1 MRNLRPLP
9 PSARVIAIAAAV
21 VLACLPSGAVAQGK
35 GTAGTPSTPSEAPSD
50 TPSTGPSDR
59 PGGARGSGVGTRT
72 APPQAE
78 PAPVTRDEPPVEAE
92 RWNSAAA
99 AIWHVRGQVKVAIG
113 YSGTRS
119 SADDAKASAI
129 EACKS
134 AGGQGCKA
142 IGAWNAGCL
151 YITTGHT
158 AKRAG
163 WASGASSDAATQ
175 KCKGDGFTCKPP
187 IGGCLD

>member
-1 MRNLRPLP
+1 MRT
-9 PSARVIAIAAAV
+9 SAFVIAIVAAV
-21 VLACLPSGAVAQGK
+21 ALASPASKALAQGK
-35 GTAGTPSTPSEAPSD
+35 GTEGTPSAAPSD
-50 TPSTGPSDR
+50 TPSVRPSDQPSDR
-59 PGGARGSGVGTRT
+59 PGGAAGAIPGGRNTRSE
-72 APPQAE
+72 PPPSVTEPPPAVTE
-78 PAPVTRDEPPVEAE
+78 EPPAPE

-158 AKRAG
+158 TKRAG

>member
-1 MRNLRPLP
+1 MRA
-9 PSARVIAIAAAV
+9 SAFVIALVAAV
-21 VLACLPSGAVAQGK
+21 ALASPATRALAQGK
-35 GTAGTPSTPSEAPSD
+35 GTGDTPSATPSD
-50 TPSTGPSDR
+50 TPSIAPSDR
-59 PGGARGSGVGTRT
+59 PGGAAGALPGGGRDTPAEPPAAVPNEPP
-72 APPQAE
+72 APP
-78 PAPVTRDEPPVEAE
+78 E

-113 YSGTRS
+113 YSGIRS

-129 EACKS
+129 GACKS

-142 IGAWNAGCL
+142 IGAWSTGCL

-158 AKRAG
+158 TKRAG
-163 WASGASSDAATQ
+163 WASGATADVATQ
-175 KCKGDGFTCKPP
+175 KCRADGFTCKQP

>member
-1 MRNLRPLP
+1 MRTTRS
-9 PSARVIAIAAAV
+9 SAFVIAIVAAV
-21 VLACLPSGAVAQGK
+21 ALASPATKALAQGK
-35 GTAGTPSTPSEAPSD
+35 GTED
-50 TPSTGPSDR
+50 TPSAPPTDTPSVRPSDR
-59 PGGARGSGVGTRT
+59 PGGAAG
-72 APPQAE
+72 APPGGRDTRAE
-78 PAPVTRDEPPVEAE
+78 PPPAVPDEPPAAPEH
-92 RWNSAAA
+92 WNSAAA

-119 SADDAKASAI
+119 SADDAKAGAV

-142 IGAWNAGCL
+142 IGAWNTGCL

-158 AKRAG
+158 TKRAG
-163 WASGASSDAATQ
+163 WASGATADAATQ
-175 KCKGDGFTCKPP
+175 KCRGDGFTCKQP